1 MYESFFQFHRRPF
14 CSTPQAEFYFPA
26 ASIENALQT
35 LVRLVERA
43 EGPGLLIG
51 GPGTGKTLVCQ
62 MLKSRFCETFH
73 VVLLN
78 SAQLTT
84 HRALLQH
91 ILFALELPYR
101 GLDEGELLLTFMEFL
116 QSQETSKTGL
126 LLLVDEAHTLPAA
139 VLEGLRTITNVT
151 QDDQPRVHV
160 ILAGGFGLEE
170 RFAHPELSCF
180 NQRLAARCYLQS
192 LNYEETCG
200 YVHWRISKAGA
211 SPDQVF
217 AQDAWQP
224 VYHATDGIPRLIN
237 QVCDH
242 ALILAC
248 AAGQNHL
255 DGRRIEEAWADLQ
268 QLPTPWQPA
277 RTEPAETAGVVEF
290 GGLAPE
296 EEEETYVESPSSVEA
311 STSFTTKDDAR
322 DASIDLGPLMERED
336 LAADSEPL
344 VAPNESEDVPDVPP
358 STAVAAA
365 RETMGGQSAEET
377 MTGQVEQVEQDA
389 RPSNPFDEPYEHE
402 QVVVDRFASLQSVGA
417 GTSPTEMQQR
427 QMAAAMQTIFQDSTQ
442 LVSPVAEPAPAKP
455 AWVEPASPA
464 PALPA
469 DAVMESALENSAS
482 TEPTSTETADESCM
496 LLELADQHQEP
507 SGTQVIRS
515 LPADDNDMIVVV
527 DDQHGETPL
536 RSSGGIRHRL
546 EYRQLFS
553 RLRRS

>member
-35 LVRLVERA
+35 LVRLVERV

-101 GLDEGELLLTFMEFL
+101 GLDEGELLLAFMEFL

-160 ILAGGFGLEE
+160 ILAGGSGLEE

-211 SPDQVF
+211 SPDHVF
-217 AQDAWQP
+217 THDAWQP

-311 STSFTTKDDAR
+311 STSLTTKDDAR
-322 DASIDLGPLMERED
+322 DASIDLGPSMGRKD
-336 LAADSEPL
+336 RATDSDSL
-344 VAPNESEDVPDVPP
+344 VAPNESKDSPDVPLL
-358 STAVAAA
+358 TEVATA
-365 RETMGGQSAEET
+365 RETVAGP
-377 MTGQVEQVEQDA
+377 VEVDA

-427 QMAAAMQTIFQDSTQ
+427 QMAAAMQTIFQNSTQ
-442 LVSPVAEPAPAKP
+442 LVSPVAEADPAMP
-455 AWVEPASPA
+455 AWVEPASAEPASAA

-469 DAVMESALENSAS
+469 DAVMESALEKPAL

-553 RLRRS
+553 RLRRR